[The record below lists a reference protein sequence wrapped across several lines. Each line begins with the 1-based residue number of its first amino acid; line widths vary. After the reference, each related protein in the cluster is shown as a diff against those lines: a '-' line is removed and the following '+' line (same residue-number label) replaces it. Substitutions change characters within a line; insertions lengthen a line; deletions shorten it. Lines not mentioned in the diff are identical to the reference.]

1 MTNKEKCLKDIK
13 EAAISYKHDLIEF
26 DTLMRIINEPV
37 PPETKY
43 RPWKPNDRP
52 WKPNEI
58 PFGALLKWKIE
69 KRMTMVGRIG
79 FDYAM
84 IIGFNGTRIITGI
97 PNCNYTLETCMKCF
111 NVSTDGG
118 KTWSPAGILID

>member
-1 MTNKEKCLKDIK
+1 MTNKEKYLKDIK

-37 PPETKY
+37 PPEPKY
-43 RPWKPNDRP
+43 RP

-58 PFGALLKWKIE
+58 PFGALLSWKIE
-69 KRMTMVGRIG
+69 KCMTMVGRIG

-118 KTWSPAGILID
+118 KTWSPAGILIEFDTI

>member
-1 MTNKEKCLKDIK
+1 MTNKEKYLKDIK
-13 EAAISYKHDLIEF
+13 EAAISYKHGLIEF

-37 PPETKY
+37 PPEPKY
-43 RPWKPNDRP
+43 RP

-58 PFGALLKWKIE
+58 PFGALLSWKIE

-118 KTWSPAGILID
+118 KTWSPAGILIEFDTI

>member
-1 MTNKEKCLKDIK
+1 MTNKEKYLKDIK

-37 PPETKY
+37 PPEPKY
-43 RPWKPNDRP
+43 RP

-69 KRMTMVGRIG
+69 KRMTTFGEIE
-79 FDYAM
+79 FDFAM
-84 IIGFNGTRIITGI
+84 IIGFNGTHIITGI
-97 PNCNYTLETCMKCF
+97 PNCNYTLQACVEYF
-111 NVSTDGG
+111 DVSTDGG

>member
-1 MTNKEKCLKDIK
+1 MTNKEKYLKDIK

-37 PPETKY
+37 PPEPKY
-43 RPWKPNDRP
+43 RP

-58 PFGALLKWKIE
+58 PFGALLSWKIE

-118 KTWSPAGILID
+118 KTWSPAGILIEFDTI